1 MTTRT
6 VQDQLILF
14 YGATRQFWM
23 GPFSIFA
30 LFQIFGGPHISSWN
44 IAIAPFCVEKR
55 VPRKKSWKKQ
65 KRTCVWECA
74 SACRWE
80 REGESKRV
88 RESGSPHFYHSH
100 ESPRLW
106 KSAARQNFWDYPFF
120 SPARLHSKYCLTHL
134 KFPRTLAPVDVK
146 TLREWVVVCECVVC
160 AGVRVCGCACV
171 WMQKGTRVRKWVEL
185 VRGKHPRAPLGKSR

>member
-14 YGATRQFWM
+14 YWATLQFRM

-65 KRTCVWECA
+65 KRTWVWESVQVRVIWA
-74 SACRWE
+74 REKERSARE
-80 REGESKRV
+80 RERECERV
-88 RESGSPHFYHSH
+88 AVPIFITAMNHQGFE
-100 ESPRLW
+100 
-106 KSAARQNFWDYPFF
+106 
-120 SPARLHSKYCLTHL
+120 
-134 KFPRTLAPVDVK
+134 
-146 TLREWVVVCECVVC
+146 
-160 AGVRVCGCACV
+160 RV
-171 WMQKGTRVRKWVEL
+171 Q
-185 VRGKHPRAPLGKSR
+185 LGKTFEITLFSHQPVFIPNIVLPILNFHAL